1 MQVSY
6 AMCLCEWYVLCVT
19 DMAYGTTGAATEFA
33 EQRVPL
39 QQVPAH
45 PVLEPC
51 SYAEGIRF
59 LHPFCASHTRTLWGC
74 PRHYYILCQ
83 NRSDNPLALPWPFAT
98 SVPAPLPER
107 FCAAAREDCEVV
119 LWRGWGRLFLVGKG
133 RAGKTA
139 LVPSPSSPPS
149 TRVLDVLSATR
160 PRIVGAGVC
169 VMCETDVGWRGAG
182 PRVAGE
188 GVRGDGEHG
197 GRRASHVRGLLPRCH
212 VRTQVTCHPHVEKT
226 EVEAGAGW
234 R

>member
-149 TRVLDVLSATR
+149 TRVLCIHFEVCAALTLHTWISLRLQRCAVSDATSDRRRGCLCDV
-160 PRIVGAGVC
+160 
-169 VMCETDVGWRGAG
+169 
-182 PRVAGE
+182 
-188 GVRGDGEHG
+188 
-197 GRRASHVRGLLPRCH
+197 
-212 VRTQVTCHPHVEKT
+212 
-226 EVEAGAGW
+226 
-234 R
+234 